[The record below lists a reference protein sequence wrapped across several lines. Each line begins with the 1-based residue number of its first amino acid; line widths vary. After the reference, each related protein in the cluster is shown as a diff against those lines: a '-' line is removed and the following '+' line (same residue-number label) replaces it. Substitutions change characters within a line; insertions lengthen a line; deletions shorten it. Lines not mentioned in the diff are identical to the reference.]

1 MVDEVAERLS
11 AVYASGTADA
21 LERWAAT
28 GRPGVLLLREL
39 LDGSWDPPAAPGV
52 HPRDLAD
59 NTTALVAEIAAAEPD
74 AFLEIFESDRF
85 RANGLVL
92 TGLGRIDDPRA
103 TRRLA
108 RVAGST
114 DRWVRMDVAIGLG
127 RRPSSIATATLMRLI
142 DDEDGLVRH
151 HALQSLARIGDPSAL
166 AALRRFASPNRRET
180 ELAAEAIRSIERR
193 ESAATPPDRHAG

>member
-1 MVDEVAERLS
+1 MVDEVAERLRAAYATGS
-11 AVYASGTADA
+11 AEA

-28 GRPGVLLLREL
+28 GRPGLLLLREL
-39 LDGSWDPPAAPGV
+39 LVGSWDPPPAPGV
-52 HPRDLAD
+52 HPRDLVD
-59 NTTALVAEIAAAEPD
+59 NTSALVAEIAAAEPD
-74 AFLEIFESDRF
+74 AFLEIFELDRF

-108 RVAGST
+108 RVVGSA

-127 RRPSSIATATLMRLI
+127 RRVSSIATATLVRLMG
-142 DDEDGLVRH
+142 DEDDLVRY

-166 AALRRFASPNRRET
+166 AALRQFASPNRKET

-193 ESAATPPDRHAG
+193 GSAATPPDGRAS

>member
-1 MVDEVAERLS
+1 MADEVAERLA

-28 GRPGVLLLREL
+28 GRPGILLLREL
-39 LDGSWDPPAAPGV
+39 LDGSWDPPAAPGG
-52 HPRDLAD
+52 HPRDLVD
-59 NTTALVAEIAAAEPD
+59 MTSTLVAEIAAAQPD

-108 RVAGST
+108 RVAGSA

-127 RRPSSIATATLMRLI
+127 RRASSVATATLVRLI
-142 DDEDGLVRH
+142 GDEDDLVRY
-151 HALQSLARIGDPSAL
+151 HALQSLARIGEPAAL
-166 AALRRFASPNRRET
+166 AALRQFASPNRRET
-180 ELAAEAIRSIERR
+180 ELAAGAIRSIERR
-193 ESAATPPDRHAG
+193 GSAATRPDGPAT

>member
-1 MVDEVAERLS
+1 MADEVAERLT
-11 AVYASGTADA
+11 AAYASGTVDA

-28 GRPGVLLLREL
+28 GRPGVLLVREF
-39 LDGSWDPPAAPGV
+39 LDGTWDPVPPSGV
-52 HPRDLAD
+52 FGRDLVD
-59 NTTALVAEIAAAEPD
+59 NATALVSAIAAAQPD

-108 RVAGST
+108 RAAGSP
-114 DRWVRMDVAIGLG
+114 DRWVRMDVAMGLG
-127 RRPSSIATATLMRLI
+127 RRASSIATATLVRLI
-142 DDEDGLVRH
+142 GDADDLVRY
-151 HALQSLARIGDPSAL
+151 HALQSLTRIGDGSAL
-166 AALRRFASPNRRET
+166 AALRQFASLNRRET

-193 ESAATPPDRHAG
+193 GPGAIPPDGSAT